1 MLVVQLITCQKQM
14 DKKSKQVINSF
25 NKLTSVKYFKEEFLK
40 RKNIYL
46 QRSLNKIEREE
57 EIKSYERE
65 FKYLI
70 G

>member
-1 MLVVQLITCQKQM
+1 LLAALLITCQKQK

-25 NKLTSVKYFKEEFLK
+25 NNLTSVKYFKEEFLK

>member
-1 MLVVQLITCQKQM
+1 MLTCMLVTCRNQKG
-14 DKKSKQVINSF
+14 KISKQVINSF

-65 FKYLI
+65 FEYLI

>member
-1 MLVVQLITCQKQM
+1 MLTSMLVTCQKQ
-14 DKKSKQVINSF
+14 KGKISKQVINSF

-65 FKYLI
+65 FEYLI

>member
-1 MLVVQLITCQKQM
+1 MLVAQLITCQKQM

>member
-1 MLVVQLITCQKQM
+1 LLVAQLITCQKQM

>member
-1 MLVVQLITCQKQM
+1 M

>member
-1 MLVVQLITCQKQM
+1 M
-14 DKKSKQVINSF
+14 DKKSKQVINGF

>member
-1 MLVVQLITCQKQM
+1 MLTCMLVTCQKQ
-14 DKKSKQVINSF
+14 KSKISKQVINSF

-65 FKYLI
+65 FEYLI

>member
-1 MLVVQLITCQKQM
+1 MFITCRKQK

-25 NKLTSVKYFKEEFLK
+25 NKHTSVKYFKEEFLK

>member
-1 MLVVQLITCQKQM
+1 MLAALLITCQKQK

-25 NKLTSVKYFKEEFLK
+25 NNLTSVKYFKEEFLK